1 MISTISARRYAQAIF
16 QIAQAKNNLDEW
28 KKELRKLAEMMK
40 DVETVDLID
49 HPKIPFNLKADLV
62 KQKLNTSNELV
73 LNLCNLLILKG
84 RLKNAEQIAD
94 EYDSLLDEKRGIKH
108 AIVTTAVPVDD
119 AEKHKISG
127 QLEKIT
133 GKNVSIKLQVNPSI
147 LGGMVARIEDTL
159 IDGSVRNRLE
169 LLRRNLVEATK

>member
-28 KKELRKLAEMMK
+28 KKELRKLAEVTK
-40 DVETVDLID
+40 DREAMDLID
-49 HPKIPFNLKADLV
+49 HPKVAFNLKAELI
-62 KQKLNTSNELV
+62 KQRLNTTNELV

-94 EYDSLLDEKRGIKH
+94 EYESLLDTQRGIKH
-108 AIVTTAVPVDD
+108 AVVTTAVAVDET
-119 AEKHKISG
+119 EKQKITS

-133 GKNVSIKLQVNPSI
+133 GKKVTVKLQVNPNI
-147 LGGMVARIEDTL
+147 IGGMVARIEDTL
-159 IDGSVRNRLE
+159 IDGSVRNRLD
-169 LLRRNLVEATK
+169 LLRRDLAEASK

>member
-28 KKELRKLAEMMK
+28 KKELRKLAELMK
-40 DVETVDLID
+40 DRETVDLID
-49 HPKIPFNLKADLV
+49 HPKIPFNLKAELV

-119 AEKHKISG
+119 SEKHKISS

>member
-28 KKELRKLAEMMK
+28 KKELRKLADLMK
-40 DVETVDLID
+40 DREIVDLMD
-49 HPKIPFNLKADLV
+49 HPKVSFNLKADLI

-73 LNLCNLLILKG
+73 LNLCYLLILKG
-84 RLKNAEQIAD
+84 RIKNAEQIAD
-94 EYDSLLDEKRGIKH
+94 EYDNLLDEQHGIKH
-108 AIVTTAVPVDD
+108 AVVTTAVPVDET
-119 AEKHKISG
+119 EKQKITG

-133 GKNVSIKLQVNPSI
+133 GKKVTVKLKVNPSI

-159 IDGSVRNRLE
+159 IDGSIRNRLD
-169 LLRRNLVEATK
+169 LLRKDLVEATK

>member
-28 KKELRKLAEMMK
+28 KKELRKLAVIMK
-40 DVETVDLID
+40 DREVSDLID
-49 HPKIPFNLKADLV
+49 HPKVPSNLKAELV
-62 KQKLNTSNELV
+62 KQKLGTSNELV

-84 RLKNAEQIAD
+84 RIKNADQIAD
-94 EYDSLLDEKRGIKH
+94 EYDSLLDEQSGVKH
-108 AIVTTAVPVDD
+108 AVVTTAILIDET
-119 AEKHKISG
+119 EKNKIVN
-127 QLEKIT
+127 QLQKMT
-133 GKNVSIKLQVNPSI
+133 GKTITIKLQVNPAI

-169 LLRRNLVEATK
+169 LLRRDLVEASK

>member
-28 KKELRKLAEMMK
+28 KKELRKLADLMK
-40 DVETVDLID
+40 DREIVDLID
-49 HPKIPFNLKADLV
+49 HPKVPFNLKAELI

-84 RLKNAEQIAD
+84 RIKNAEQISD
-94 EYDSLLDEKRGIKH
+94 EYDNLLDEQRGIKH
-108 AIVTTAVPVDD
+108 AVVTTAVPLDETD
-119 AEKHKISG
+119 KQKITG

-133 GKNVSIKLQVNPSI
+133 GRKVTVKLKVNPSI

-159 IDGSVRNRLE
+159 IDGSIRNRLD
-169 LLRRNLVEATK
+169 LLRKDLVEATK

>member
-28 KKELRKLAEMMK
+28 KKELRKLADLMK
-40 DVETVDLID
+40 DREIVDLID
-49 HPKIPFNLKADLV
+49 HPKIAFNLKADLI
-62 KQKLNTSNELV
+62 KQKLNTSDELI
-73 LNLCNLLILKG
+73 LNLCYLLILKG

-94 EYDSLLDEKRGIKH
+94 EYDSLLDERRGIKH
-108 AIVTTAVPVDD
+108 AVVTTAVPVDD
-119 AEKHKISG
+119 SEKNKISG

-133 GKNVSIKLQVNPSI
+133 GKKVSVKLQVNPSI

-159 IDGSVRNRLE
+159 IDGSVRNRLD
-169 LLRRNLVEATK
+169 LLRRNLAEATK

>member
-28 KKELRKLAEMMK
+28 KKELRKLAEIMK
-40 DVETVDLID
+40 DREIVDLID
-49 HPKIPFNLKADLV
+49 HPKVPFNLKADLI
-62 KQKLNTSNELV
+62 KQKLGTANELV
-73 LNLCNLLILKG
+73 LNLCSLLILKG
-84 RLKNAEQIAD
+84 RLKNSEQIAD
-94 EYDSLLDEKRGIKH
+94 EYDVLLDEQRGIKH
-108 AIVTTAVPVDD
+108 AVVTTAVPVDD
-119 AEKHKISG
+119 SEKNKISS

-133 GKNVSIKLQVNPSI
+133 GKNVSVKLQVNPSI
-147 LGGMVARIEDTL
+147 LGGMVARIDDTL

>member
-16 QIAQAKNNLDEW
+16 QIAQANNNLDEW
-28 KKELRKLAEMMK
+28 KKELRKLAELMK
-40 DVETVDLID
+40 DLQICDLID
-49 HPKIPFNLKADLV
+49 HPKVSFNLKAELV
-62 KQKLNTSNELV
+62 KQKLGTTNKLV

-94 EYDSLLDEKRGIKH
+94 EYDNLLDEQRGITH
-108 AIVTTAVPVDD
+108 AMVTTAVPMDED
-119 AEKHKISG
+119 EKSKISR

-133 GKNVSIKLQVNPSI
+133 GKKVTVKLQVNPSV

-159 IDGSVRNRLE
+159 IDGSVRNRLD
-169 LLRRNLVEATK
+169 LLRRDLVEASK

>member
-28 KKELRKLAEMMK
+28 KKELRKLADLMK
-40 DVETVDLID
+40 DHEIVDLID
-49 HPKIPFNLKADLV
+49 HPKIAFNLKADLL
-62 KQKLNTSNELV
+62 KQKLNTTNELI
-73 LNLCNLLILKG
+73 LNLCYLLILKG

-94 EYDSLLDEKRGIKH
+94 EYDSLLDEQRGIKH
-108 AIVTTAVPVDD
+108 AVVTTAVPVDD
-119 AEKHKISG
+119 SEKHKISG

-133 GKNVSIKLQVNPSI
+133 GKKVSIKLQVNPSI

-159 IDGSVRNRLE
+159 IDGSVRNRLD
-169 LLRRNLVEATK
+169 LLRRNLAEATK

>member
-28 KKELRKLAEMMK
+28 KKELRKLAELMK
-40 DVETVDLID
+40 DRETVDLID

-119 AEKHKISG
+119 SEKHKISG

>member
-28 KKELRKLAEMMK
+28 KKELRKLAEIMK
-40 DVETVDLID
+40 DREIVDLID
-49 HPKIPFNLKADLV
+49 HPKVPFNLKADLI
-62 KQKLNTSNELV
+62 KQKLGTANELV

-84 RLKNAEQIAD
+84 RLKNSEQIAD
-94 EYDSLLDEKRGIKH
+94 EYDVLLDEQRGIKH
-108 AIVTTAVPVDD
+108 AVVTTAIPVDD
-119 AEKHKISG
+119 SEKHKISS

-133 GKNVSIKLQVNPSI
+133 GKNVSVKLQVNPAI
-147 LGGMVARIEDTL
+147 LGGMIARIDDTL

>member
-28 KKELRKLAEMMK
+28 KKELRKLAELMK
-40 DVETVDLID
+40 DRETVDLID